1 MHNVT
6 IINSYLIT
14 CLSLNIIHFIYYRLF
29 IETYA
34 LHTCI
39 FIDVVQQKLQIKY
52 SKCKN
57 TLSALRIIRLSL
69 YMYNETVYMSNF
81 NSACFVFFL

>member
-1 MHNVT
+1 MSCMHNVT

-29 IETYA
+29 IETCA

-39 FIDVVQQKLQIKY
+39 FIDIIQQKLQIKY
-52 SKCKN
+52 SQCKN
-57 TLSALRIIRLSL
+57 TLSALIIIRISL
-69 YMYNETVYMSNF
+69 YMYNEKPLHCVH
-81 NSACFVFFL
+81 V

>member
-6 IINSYLIT
+6 IINSYLHT

-69 YMYNETVYMSNF
+69 YMYNEKLLPCVHQL
-81 NSACFVFFL
+81 ALFFF